1 MIATTDDKVEAT
13 IEKFFE
19 IAIPVFTVLRL
30 TSEDKAEFLGK
41 VNKLVELA
49 AEAVEEA
56 VENEKE
62 DAHD

>member
-1 MIATTDDKVEAT
+1 MIATTGDKVEAA
-13 IEKFFE
+13 IEKFFL

-30 TSEDKAEFLGK
+30 TSEDKAEFSGK

-49 AEAVEEA
+49 TEAVEEA
-56 VENEKE
+56 VENKKG